1 VCSSDLKS
9 GWSFHRKVRYFLD
22 SVFSFTDVPITVLT
36 SIGVIGGALTL
47 VASAVVLVA
56 RLTGAIQ
63 ASGYTP
69 IMLVILLST
78 FTILFGLGVV
88 GSYVWRTY
96 ENSKG
101 RPDSVPMSHE
111 VFEAAHDD

>member
-1 VCSSDLKS
+1 V
-9 GWSFHRKVRYFLD
+9 V
-22 SVFSFTDVPITVLT
+22 
-36 SIGVIGGALTL
+36 VI
-47 VASAVVLVA
+47 VA
-56 RLTGAIQ
+56 RLTGVIQ

-69 IMLVILLST
+69 IMLVMLLST

-101 RPDSVPMSHE
+101 RPPSVPMSHE
-111 VFEAAHDD
+111 IFGATNED